1 MINVIRADLVKLKKS
16 FWFKFLIFL
25 WVLSFT
31 LIYILSYYQA
41 VKNTWEARGFF
52 HNILWNDKDFTMIN
66 SFLYIFMIFWF
77 SLLADSL
84 YWVDKAKDLIL
95 FTKNIRIKYFISKI
109 IIILFFS
116 FLTLLF
122 ISLFSSLSQFLT
134 LKIFNTDLFYIL
146 FTESF
151 TKLFLLYISIIP
163 LLILFIFLNLI
174 WVRALFIWIWI
185 IFLFFA
191 SWMFKERIEN
201 SIAWKYYNN
210 LNNYS
215 LLWNYNNI
223 LASII
228 NNQNSYAKTNI
239 DDEYLDEE
247 SIKRFENTEKENKEI
262 NKKIKPLFELL
273 NDWWVQERKLNSN
286 WEEDFLLKYARE
298 NPEIQEKIDKLNKIL
313 DWDLLIYTDIFLYD
327 RYISVYEGLWWEMK
341 YFELNDNNNLAY
353 HQEQKILN
361 SRYYLSLSQN
371 FLSILKDFFNINNR
385 DFNVWFFHIIFLL
398 LIWSIIMK
406 RRQVYN

>member
-25 WVLSFT
+25 WVLFFT
-31 LIYILSYYQA
+31 FIYIILYYQA

-52 HNILWNDKDFTMIN
+52 HNILWNDNDFTMIN

-77 SLLADSL
+77 SILADSL
-84 YWVDKAKDLIL
+84 YWLDKTKDLIL

-134 LKIFNTDLFYIL
+134 LKIFNTGLFYIL

-174 WVRALFIWIWI
+174 WIRSLFIWIWI

-191 SWMFKERIEN
+191 GWMFKEKIEN
-201 SIAWKYYNN
+201 SIAWKYYNSV
-210 LNNYS
+210 NNYS
-215 LLWNYNNI
+215 LLGNYYNI
-223 LASII
+223 LSSII
-228 NNQNSYAKTNI
+228 NNQNSYAKINI
-239 DDEYLDEE
+239 NNEYLDEE
-247 SIKRFENTEKENKEI
+247 SIKRFEDTEKENKEI

-273 NDWWVQERKLNSN
+273 NDWWVHERKLNSN
-286 WEEDFLLKYARE
+286 WEEDFLLKYAKE
-298 NPEIQEKIDKLNKIL
+298 NPEIQEKIDKLNKML
-313 DWDLLIYTDIFLYD
+313 AWDLLIYTDIFLYD

-341 YFELNDNNNLAY
+341 YFELNDNNNLTY

-371 FLSILKDFFNINNR
+371 ILSILKDFFNINNR

-398 LIWSIIMK
+398 LIWSIIIK